1 MAEHEQKKKPKKI
14 NDRAAIEKQLEK
26 LGEVYIGSLT
36 MTKEKYEQKKAAIP
50 SKLEPEEPEEQLPEL
65 ADLEKAK
72 ALFEGDIE
80 ETYESLDMEERREF
94 WKNILTEIHVFD
106 KKVVG
111 AEFIK

>member
-1 MAEHEQKKKPKKI
+1 MVEHEQKKKPKKK

-26 LGEVYIGSLT
+26 LGEVYIDSLT
-36 MTKEKYEQKKAAIP
+36 MTKDKYEQKKAAIL

-72 ALFEGDIE
+72 ALFKGDIE

-94 WKNILTEIHVFD
+94 WKNILTEIHVFH

-111 AEFIK
+111 AEFLK